1 MRSMPPMPGIDLAAA
16 QARLD
21 AYLAAE
27 LAVLSGQEYEI
38 AGRRLKRAD
47 LKEIRAGIEHWNQ
60 QVQSLSSG
68 RRRAVVPRPRW

>member
-1 MRSMPPMPGIDLAAA
+1 MPAMAGITLAQA

-27 LAVLSGQEYEI
+27 LAVLGGQEYEI

-47 LKEIRAGIEHWNQ
+47 LKEIRAGIDVWERR
-60 QVQSLSSG
+60 VKDLSRSS
-68 RRRAVVPRPRW
+68 RRAIVPRPVF

>member
-1 MRSMPPMPGIDLAAA
+1 MARMAGITLAAA

-27 LAVLSGQEYEI
+27 LAVLGGQEYEI

-47 LKEIRAGIEHWNQ
+47 LREIRAGIAAWDQ
-60 QVQSLSSG
+60 RVKDLSRSS
-68 RRRAVVPRPRW
+68 RRAIVPRPSF